1 MTELQSLRLKNM
13 LQFVGD
19 IPSEIGK
26 LTNLKLLDLACT
38 PFQTPLP
45 TELARLSGLDVV
57 LAFRCNK
64 DYDFSSIFNLKFILK
79 SSNNNWLC

>member
-1 MTELQSLRLKNM
+1 M

-57 LAFRCNK
+57 LACLCEDWIMDYVRWCMPYLLSPNLNK
-64 DYDFSSIFNLKFILK
+64 GKVTKYNFM
-79 SSNNNWLC
+79 